1 MMSDDTDPSAA
12 TATELCNQLNRAPED
27 LCNRL
32 HEEGSGSCNRLHNY
46 DARIAYYLGA
56 ARAPATH
63 RAYAA
68 DIAAFLLRGGTI
80 PTTPQV
86 VAAYLASSEDLAV
99 STLRRR
105 LAAIAD
111 AHQTGGYPDPTKHPL
126 VRKVFRGIRRVR
138 GAEVFAPDP
147 LDVSML
153 SGIIRAIPDDLV
165 GKRDRALLLVGFFC
179 ALRRSELV
187 SLCVTDLHTS
197 ADGWTVNIRRSKT
210 DQNAAGQHVSLPSFS
225 GSLCPAAALT
235 SWLAVAD
242 ITDGPL
248 FRIVDKLGKLTP
260 RALAPQSIGA
270 ILRQRATSAGLP
282 TTHLSAHSLR
292 SGFATSAVRAGMSL
306 PLIQAVTRHTT
317 LDGLAPYV
325 RTSGPPTNLQM
336 AGLIKPD
343 VKS

>member
-1 MMSDDTDPSAA
+1 MTVDDTDTSETSAHI
-12 TATELCNQLNRAPED
+12 LCKRLHRMPDDRLPTPED
-27 LCNRL
+27 
-32 HEEGSGSCNRLHNY
+32 
-46 DARIAYYLGA
+46 RIAYYIGA

-63 RAYAA
+63 RAYAT
-68 DIAAFLLRGGTI
+68 DIAAFLAWGGAV
-80 PTTPQV
+80 PATPQV
-86 VAAYLASSEDLAV
+86 VAGYLAGSEDLAV

-138 GAEVFAPDP
+138 GAEVLAPDP
-147 LDVSML
+147 LDASML
-153 SGIIRAIPDDLV
+153 SAMIGAMPEDLA

-187 SLCVTDLHTS
+187 SLCVTDVHTS

-210 DQNAAGQHVSLPSFS
+210 DQNAAGQRVSLPSFS

-242 ITDGPL
+242 ITDGPA
-248 FRIVDKLGKLTP
+248 FRVVDKLGKLTP
-260 RALAPQSIGA
+260 KALAPQSIGA
-270 ILRQRATSAGLP
+270 ILRQRAASAGLP

-292 SGFATSAVRAGMSL
+292 SGFAVSAVRAGMSL

-343 VKS
+343 VQS